1 MKSKTKIEKQL
12 TKKTNPELVETI
24 VLAKKNPAW
33 ITVAHLMTTPRRKLK
48 NYNLGEIDKL
58 EESVVV
64 VSGKVLGSGEITKK
78 KKIIAFSFS
87 NEAVDK
93 LKKAGCDVVLIK
105 DEIKKNKE
113 AKEVYFLK

>member
-1 MKSKTKIEKQL
+1 MKSKTKIENQL
-12 TKKTNPELVETI
+12 EKKTNPELVETV

-33 ITVAHLMTTPRRKLK
+33 MTVAHIMTGPRRKLK
-48 NYNLGEIDKL
+48 NYNIGEIDKL
-58 EESVVV
+58 KESTIV

-87 NEAVDK
+87 NEAKEK
-93 LKKAGCDVVLIK
+93 LKKAGCEFSLIK
-105 DEIKKNKE
+105 DEIKKNKN